1 MLRLKQIGMSLLFTS
16 VILGGDRIAIV
27 TKVIGSVNYTRGND
41 ASKSLKKGHIF
52 ESGDVLRTE
61 KGGFAA
67 LIFIDDKSALK
78 IKENSELIISGKRTA
93 RAIAKEI
100 NLDSGTIRA
109 QVGKQKRGDFV
120 IRTSVSVASVKGTDF
135 WLISDQ
141 KVGDSVIGLEGIV
154 SLLNQISGE
163 TLDVTSGFT
172 GLSSMDGSLQS
183 FKTDPKTIPEDP
195 VGSAG
200 DSKKLI
206 IEFQDASGKKKT
218 LIIDYK

>member
-1 MLRLKQIGMSLLFTS
+1 MSLLFIS

-41 ASKSLKKGHIF
+41 ASKLLKKGHIF
-52 ESGDVLRTE
+52 ESGDVIRTE

-109 QVGKQKRGDFV
+109 QVGKQKRGNFV

>member
-1 MLRLKQIGMSLLFTS
+1 MMRLKQIGMSLLFIS

-41 ASKSLKKGHIF
+41 ESKSLKKGHIF

-109 QVGKQKRGDFV
+109 QVGKQKRGEFV

-183 FKTDPKTIPEDP
+183 FKTDPKTIPVDP
-195 VGSAG
+195 IGSAG

-206 IEFQDASGKKKT
+206 IEFEDASGKKKT

>member
-1 MLRLKQIGMSLLFTS
+1 MMRLKQIGMSLLFIS

-41 ASKSLKKGHIF
+41 VSKSLKKGHIF

-183 FKTDPKTIPEDP
+183 FKTDPKTIPVDP
-195 VGSAG
+195 IGSAG

-206 IEFQDASGKKKT
+206 IEFEDASGKKKT

>member
-1 MLRLKQIGMSLLFTS
+1 MMRLKQIGMSLLFIS

-41 ASKSLKKGHIF
+41 ASKSLK
-52 ESGDVLRTE
+52 T
-61 KGGFAA
+61 

-183 FKTDPKTIPEDP
+183 FKTDPKTIPVDP
-195 VGSAG
+195 IGSAG

-206 IEFQDASGKKKT
+206 IEFEDASGKKKT

>member
-1 MLRLKQIGMSLLFTS
+1 MSLLFIS

-41 ASKSLKKGHIF
+41 VSKSLKKGHIF

-120 IRTSVSVASVKGTDF
+120 ISTSVSVASVKGTDF

>member
-1 MLRLKQIGMSLLFTS
+1 MSLLFTS

-41 ASKSLKKGHIF
+41 ASKLLKKGHIF

-109 QVGKQKRGDFV
+109 QVGKQKRGNFV

-183 FKTDPKTIPEDP
+183 FKTDPKTIPVDP
-195 VGSAG
+195 IGSAG

-206 IEFQDASGKKKT
+206 IEFEDASGKKKT

>member
-1 MLRLKQIGMSLLFTS
+1 MSLLFIS

-41 ASKSLKKGHIF
+41 ASKLLKKGHIF

-109 QVGKQKRGDFV
+109 QVGKQKRGNFV

>member
-1 MLRLKQIGMSLLFTS
+1 
-16 VILGGDRIAIV
+16 
-27 TKVIGSVNYTRGND
+27 
-41 ASKSLKKGHIF
+41 
-52 ESGDVLRTE
+52 
-61 KGGFAA
+61 
-67 LIFIDDKSALK
+67 
-78 IKENSELIISGKRTA
+78 
-93 RAIAKEI
+93 
-100 NLDSGTIRA
+100 LDSGTIRA

-183 FKTDPKTIPEDP
+183 FKTDPKTIPVDP
-195 VGSAG
+195 IGSAG

-206 IEFQDASGKKKT
+206 IEFEDASGKKKT

>member
-1 MLRLKQIGMSLLFTS
+1 
-16 VILGGDRIAIV
+16 
-27 TKVIGSVNYTRGND
+27 
-41 ASKSLKKGHIF
+41 
-52 ESGDVLRTE
+52 
-61 KGGFAA
+61 
-67 LIFIDDKSALK
+67 
-78 IKENSELIISGKRTA
+78 
-93 RAIAKEI
+93 
-100 NLDSGTIRA
+100 LDSGTIRA
-109 QVGKQKRGDFV
+109 QVGKQKRGNFV

>member
-1 MLRLKQIGMSLLFTS
+1 MVRLKQIGMSLLFTS

-41 ASKSLKKGHIF
+41 ASKLLKKGHIF
-52 ESGDVLRTE
+52 ESGDVIRTE

-109 QVGKQKRGDFV
+109 QVGKQKRGNFV

>member
-1 MLRLKQIGMSLLFTS
+1 MSLLFTS

-41 ASKSLKKGHIF
+41 ASKLLKKGHIF

-109 QVGKQKRGDFV
+109 QVGKQKRGNFV

>member
-1 MLRLKQIGMSLLFTS
+1 MRFTNPWYEFTS
-16 VILGGDRIAIV
+16 TLTGYDNYVPIIDYEVWRNID
-27 TKVIGSVNYTRGND
+27 GSMVQD
-41 ASKSLKKGHIF
+41 LS
-52 ESGDVLRTE
+52 ED
-61 KGGFAA
+61 GFAA

-183 FKTDPKTIPEDP
+183 FKTDPKTIPVDP
-195 VGSAG
+195 IGSAG

-206 IEFQDASGKKKT
+206 IEFEDASGKKKT

>member
-1 MLRLKQIGMSLLFTS
+1 MSLLFIS

-41 ASKSLKKGHIF
+41 ARNSLKTGHIF

-109 QVGKQKRGDFV
+109 QVGKQKRGNFV

-183 FKTDPKTIPEDP
+183 FKTDPKTIPVDP
-195 VGSAG
+195 IGSAG

-206 IEFQDASGKKKT
+206 IEFEDASGKKKT

>member
-1 MLRLKQIGMSLLFTS
+1 MVRLKQIGMSLLFTS

-41 ASKSLKKGHIF
+41 ASKLLKKGHIF

-109 QVGKQKRGDFV
+109 QVGKQKRGNFV

-195 VGSAG
+195 IGSAG

-206 IEFQDASGKKKT
+206 IEFEDASGKKKT